1 MKTDQFDNLEDSLR
15 TLSKRADLSLSKKQS
30 IRDKIF
36 RSIGQIELADAIVQ
50 GEQKATIA
58 VSLQYL
64 KKALIPQKL
73 TFSIPI
79 TLAVVVFVFITSI
92 VTGAVAQ
99 NSGPTDT
106 LFPIKK
112 VLERI
117 ELAFISNPISK
128 AEVSLNIANERLKY
142 LETSVTQEQSLD
154 KVLKESQIALVSAKK
169 ALNRVQNID
178 DNQDNQEDISGL
190 IERFSILLSDQ
201 RDILN
206 NIEIEDEAENDEIKQ
221 TIIAIRGVLDE
232 DINQKPEGD
241 GDSVQDNVVPSVVIS
256 MPSIEELPAL
266 TEQLP
271 LEGYHRLTGRIGTA
285 YGAPAIFV
293 GSEYYKAI
301 SSPIDLNQYIGYENI
316 ELGGDISDNQITVYR
331 VVINGIVLANLL
343 PDK

>member
-15 TLSKRADLSLSKKQS
+15 TLSKRADLSFSKKQS
-30 IRDKIF
+30 IRDKVF
-36 RSIGQIELADAIVQ
+36 QSIGQVELADAIVQ

-79 TLAVVVFVFITSI
+79 TLAVAVFVFITSI

-99 NSGPTDT
+99 NSGPADT

-128 AEVSLNIANERLKY
+128 AEVSLNIANERLQY
-142 LETSVTQEQSLD
+142 LETSITQEQSLN
-154 KVLKESQIALVSAKK
+154 KVLKESQIALVSARE

-206 NIEIEDEAENDEIKQ
+206 NIEIEGEVENDEIKQ

-232 DINQKPEGD
+232 DINQKPEED
-241 GDSVQDNVVPSVVIS
+241 EDSVQDTVVPSVIIS
-256 MPSIEELPAL
+256 MPSTEELPAL
-266 TEQLP
+266 IEQLP
-271 LEGYHRLTGRIGTA
+271 LEGHHRVTGRIGTA

-293 GSEYYKAI
+293 GSTYYKVI

-316 ELGGDISDNQITVYR
+316 ELGGDISDNQMTVYR
-331 VVINGIVLANLL
+331 VVVNGIVLANLL